1 MERLNKRHRF
11 IPNHCNSVQ
20 WLKWSLMNIL
30 YVCVLTLEYPTMP
43 PDVWICFILNLFT
56 KVTIKTSSCQ
66 NRDLIYSCT
75 QPFLYLPN
83 QWTAWMT
90 VRNPFCT
97 PTSQLRPIN
106 TDVPNLPIFGIPDS
120 RVISTRHQDGSHG
133 RCLQSWPNS
142 TWHQMAWPLQGNGWG
157 KNRGTKA
164 NNVPQ
169 AFQSLK

>member
-30 YVCVLTLEYPTMP
+30 YVCVLTLEHPTTP
-43 PDVWICFILNLFT
+43 PEFVSHLIFLQT
-56 KVTIKTSSCQ
+56 QKGTIKTPSCQ
-66 NRDLIYSCT
+66 NRDLQLYATLFVLAESMNCLNDCA
-75 QPFLYLPN
+75 QSFLY
-83 QWTAWMT
+83 
-90 VRNPFCT
+90 
-97 PTSQLRPIN
+97 SY
-106 TDVPNLPIFGIPDS
+106 IPAPPYKHGCPKSAYLDIWHP

-169 AFQSLK
+169 AFQSLR

>member
-20 WLKWSLMNIL
+20 WLKWSLMNIP
-30 YVCVLTLEYPTMP
+30 YVCVLTLKYPTTP
-43 PDVWICFILNLFT
+43 PEVWICFILNLFANP
-56 KVTIKTSSCQ
+56 KRHNK
-66 NRDLIYSCT
+66 NLILPKKRLNLQLYATLFVLAESMNCLNDCA
-75 QPFLYLPN
+75 QSFLY
-83 QWTAWMT
+83 
-90 VRNPFCT
+90 
-97 PTSQLRPIN
+97 SY
-106 TDVPNLPIFGIPDS
+106 IPAPPYKHGCPKS
-120 RVISTRHQDGSHG
+120 AYIWHPRVISTRHQDGSHG
-133 RCLQSWPNS
+133 RCLQGWPNS